1 MTQGFNDNLYLIDLS
16 YLNTPAEI
24 VYDLSSILDTEPAK
38 NQRIKLKL
46 GKVDFN
52 KSQLLSIKSL
62 IESIN
67 STLAT
72 VDGKSEIT
80 RASAISAGLVFQNS
94 ADMVPETILSK
105 AAQEPAVNIGYETVK
120 PELFP
125 DVSPVRE
132 EQTEENN
139 QAEQTSE
146 TEEKPTEDNSYEEL
160 PESSNSIEIK
170 PMEFETSEENL
181 NFEDKND
188 IIQIENKEEIQ
199 TEQTE
204 VQTETS
210 ENTENQPVEN
220 TEDNNSSENA
230 AQNIE
235 NSESV
240 ENSENV
246 ENAENTEN
254 SSENTEENSEEKA
267 DENNTDGNS
276 DEQAAIGIQTLADIP
291 LDIPTDKEIQ
301 DELSVIYNTERKL
314 EDIFENTGLNEEK
327 FKSLKDAPQAE
338 EREYTQYDFEIEAFP
353 TKYLKQTICAG
364 QFISFEGNLVIIG
377 DCHEGS
383 EITAT
388 GDITVW
394 GELSGS
400 AFAGKNGNEKCR
412 IRALK
417 MNASQLRISNC
428 FVKRPSVLNKPN
440 QKYEPV
446 VPEEARISKG
456 EIVVY
461 KIYK

>member
-105 AAQEPAVNIGYETVK
+105 AAQEPAVNVGYETVK

-146 TEEKPTEDNSYEEL
+146 TEEKSTEENSYKEL

-188 IIQIENKEEIQ
+188 VIQIENKEEIQ

-220 TEDNNSSENA
+220 TEDNISSENA
-230 AQNIE
+230 AQN
-235 NSESV
+235 V
-240 ENSENV
+240 ENSKNV

-254 SSENTEENSEEKA
+254 SPENTEENTEEKA

-276 DEQAAIGIQTLADIP
+276 DEQAAIGDR
-291 LDIPTDKEIQ
+291 K
-301 DELSVIYNTERKL
+301 SV
-314 EDIFENTGLNEEK
+314 
-327 FKSLKDAPQAE
+327 
-338 EREYTQYDFEIEAFP
+338 
-353 TKYLKQTICAG
+353 
-364 QFISFEGNLVIIG
+364 V
-377 DCHEGS
+377 
-383 EITAT
+383 
-388 GDITVW
+388 
-394 GELSGS
+394 
-400 AFAGKNGNEKCR
+400 
-412 IRALK
+412 
-417 MNASQLRISNC
+417 
-428 FVKRPSVLNKPN
+428 
-440 QKYEPV
+440 
-446 VPEEARISKG
+446 
-456 EIVVY
+456 
-461 KIYK
+461 